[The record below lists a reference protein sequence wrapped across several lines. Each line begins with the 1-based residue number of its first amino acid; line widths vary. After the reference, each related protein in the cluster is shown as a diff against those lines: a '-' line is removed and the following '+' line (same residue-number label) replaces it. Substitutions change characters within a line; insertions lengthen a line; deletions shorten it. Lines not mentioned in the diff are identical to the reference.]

1 MRHRTCLATRH
12 EAATNR
18 IFGRTGSACSIEAG
32 TLADASS
39 CCMGCGCSLGGSG
52 RHGVGH
58 HDFVPAGGSP

>member
-12 EAATNR
+12 EVATNR
-18 IFGRTGSACSIEAG
+18 IFGRTGSACSMETGA
-32 TLADASS
+32 LADASGR
-39 CCMGCGCSLGGSG
+39 CMGCGCSLGDSG